1 VFEFKSVI
9 SVGSSL
15 FGRHDVGWGSLSKHF
30 DFIVIGAGVAGL
42 SAAYFLSKSS
52 SVAILERESHAGMH
66 SSGRSAAVFIES
78 YENYTVSD
86 LTMDS
91 KGFLLD
97 PPKGFSNHDLMRRR
111 GGLSLVGEGEEKLAD
126 EFLKSWSSRCPSL
139 KMIDMDEVLSR
150 VPVIKSEAFSHGIF
164 DPELYDIDV
173 NELLSGFSKSIRQNE
188 GGFFFDFSLE
198 HLGFDGKQWL
208 LSGGKQS
215 ITGTIII
222 NAAGAWANEIAAL
235 AGVEPS
241 PLVPCR
247 RTALT
252 VQSDASSRSWPMV
265 HTFSKGL
272 YFKPEAGDLLI
283 SPQDETESGPIDAFP
298 EEFDIATAVDRF
310 ENICDH
316 SVKRIKRSWAG
327 LRTLAPDRMPVVGP
341 SNNNQQFIWL
351 AGQGGFGVQTSPA
364 LGRLTA
370 GILLNGERIPDA
382 INVSRFVNNG
392 LKF

>member
-1 VFEFKSVI
+1 M
-9 SVGSSL
+9 GRD
-15 FGRHDVGWGSLSKHF
+15 FGAVCLTRHF

-52 SVAILERESHAGMH
+52 SVAILERESHAGTH

-91 KGFLLD
+91 KDFFLH
-97 PPKGFSNHDLMRRR
+97 PPKGFSDHDLMRRR
-111 GGLSLVGEGEEKLAD
+111 GGLSLVGEGEEKSAD
-126 EFLKSWSSRCPSL
+126 EFLEFWSHRCPTL
-139 KMIDMDEVLSR
+139 KMIDKDEVLSR
-150 VPVIKSEAFSHGIF
+150 VPAIKSGAFVHGIF

-173 NELLSGFSKSIRQNE
+173 NELLSGFSRSIRQNE
-188 GGFFFDFSLE
+188 GEFIFDSSIE
-198 HLGFDGKQWL
+198 HFGFDGKQWL
-208 LSGGKQS
+208 LGGGEQS

-222 NAAGAWANEIAAL
+222 NAAGAWVNEIAAL
-235 AGVEPS
+235 AGVEPR

-252 VQSDASSRSWPMV
+252 VQSDASSKSWPMV

-283 SPQDETESGPIDAFP
+283 SPQDETESDPIDAFP

-310 ENICDH
+310 ERFCH
-316 SVKRIKRSWAG
+316 HPVKSIKRSWAG
-327 LRTLAPDRMPVVGP
+327 LRTLAPDRVPVVGP
-341 SNNNQQFIWL
+341 ANNNQQFIWL

-370 GILLNGERIPDA
+370 DFLLNGEKIPDEIHA
-382 INVSRFVNNG
+382 DRFFNNG
-392 LKF
+392 LKS